1 MIRAGPLAL
10 RLLALAANKQNS
22 YLKHFSFRSLV
33 FRDRREAKVFV
44 RVVLGNCVTRLL
56 MMKDARKKLVEK
68 CRKMM
73 RKREKKNFAFLSL
86 SSIVERK
93 MRNV

>member
-33 FRDRREAKVFV
+33 FHDRREAKVFV

-56 MMKDARKKLVEK
+56 MMKDARKKLVE
-68 CRKMM
+68 M
-73 RKREKKNFAFLSL
+73 RKREKKKTLHFCLSL
-86 SSIVERK
+86 QLLKEK
-93 MRNV
+93 

>member
-33 FRDRREAKVFV
+33 FHDRREAKVFV

-56 MMKDARKKLVEK
+56 MMKDARKKLVE
-68 CRKMM
+68 M
-73 RKREKKNFAFLSL
+73 RKREKKKLCIFVSL
-86 SSIVERK
+86 F
-93 MRNV
+93 NC